1 MHEANPNVV
10 FPKVVRWYYKEGAIN
25 PAFPWNKRKRLETE
39 ELVAEFKGPA
49 AVGKPRV

>member
-10 FPKVVRWYYKEGAIN
+10 FPKLVRWYYKEGAIN
-25 PAFPWNKRKRLETE
+25 PAFPWNRRKRLETE

-49 AVGKPRV
+49 AVGKP